1 MLENDKDVIKVTVP
15 LVIKLLEFAREE
27 AESDL
32 DLHFIAENLVE
43 LSKRDEVIDMK
54 DYKRITLSTLSQ

>member
-1 MLENDKDVIKVTVP
+1 MLENDKDVIKLTVP
-15 LVIKLLEFAREE
+15 LAIKLLEFAREE

-43 LSKRDEVIDMK
+43 LSKRGEVIDMK
-54 DYKRITLSTLSQ
+54 DFKRITLSTLSQ

>member
-1 MLENDKDVIKVTVP
+1 MLENDKDVIKLTVP
-15 LVIKLLEFAREE
+15 LAIRLMEFAREE

-43 LSKRDEVIDMK
+43 LSKRGEVLDMK
-54 DYKRITLSTLSQ
+54 DYKRITLK

>member
-1 MLENDKDVIKVTVP
+1 MLENDKDVIKLTVP
-15 LVIKLLEFAREE
+15 LAIRLMEFAREE

-32 DLHFIAENLVE
+32 DLHFITENLVE
-43 LSKRDEVIDMK
+43 LSKRGEVLDMK

>member
-1 MLENDKDVIKVTVP
+1 MLENDKDVIKLTVP
-15 LVIKLLEFAREE
+15 LVIKLLEFAKEE

-43 LSKRDEVIDMK
+43 LSKRGEVIDMK
-54 DYKRITLSTLSQ
+54 DFKRITLSTLSQ

>member
-1 MLENDKDVIKVTVP
+1 MLENDKDVIKLTVP

-32 DLHFIAENLVE
+32 DLHLIAENLVE
-43 LSKRDEVIDMK
+43 LSKRGEVIDMK
-54 DYKRITLSTLSQ
+54 DYKKITLSTLSQ

>member
-1 MLENDKDVIKVTVP
+1 MLENDKDVIKLTVP

-43 LSKRDEVIDMK
+43 LSKRGEVIDMK

>member
-1 MLENDKDVIKVTVP
+1 MLENDKDVIKLTVP
-15 LVIKLLEFAREE
+15 LAIRLMEFAREE

-43 LSKRDEVIDMK
+43 LSKRGEVLDMK